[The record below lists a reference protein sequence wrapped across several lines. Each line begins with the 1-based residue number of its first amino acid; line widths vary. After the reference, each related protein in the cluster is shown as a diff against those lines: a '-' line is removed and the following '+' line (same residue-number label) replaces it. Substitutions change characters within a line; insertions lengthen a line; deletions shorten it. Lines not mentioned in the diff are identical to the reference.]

1 MQKVIFVILTLVLS
15 TSILIGQQ
23 APPAAPPPVP
33 AEMTALANKVADAI
47 NKQDA
52 AALTAMVTSDA
63 VYLDEDGH
71 AVGVPRW
78 IQRLT
83 TGTPAKKITI
93 SQMRGQTW
101 ENSGWVSFNY
111 VLSENFREAPYNLK
125 GTASIVARKAPGSAN
140 WQIALIHGAL
150 EQKVAGVT
158 Q

>member
-1 MQKVIFVILTLVLS
+1 MKRVLFLVLAFGLS
-15 TSILIGQQ
+15 TSIVIGQQ
-23 APPAAPPPVP
+23 APPAAPPVP
-33 AEMTALANKVADAI
+33 AEMTELANKVADAI
-47 NKQDA
+47 NRQDA
-52 AALTAMVTSDA
+52 AALTAMITADA

-83 TGTPAKKITI
+83 TGTPAKKLTI

-101 ENSGWVSFNY
+101 DNSGWVSFNY
-111 VLSENFREAPYNLK
+111 VLSENFRDAPVNLR
-125 GTASIVARKAPGSAN
+125 GTASIVARKAAGSAN